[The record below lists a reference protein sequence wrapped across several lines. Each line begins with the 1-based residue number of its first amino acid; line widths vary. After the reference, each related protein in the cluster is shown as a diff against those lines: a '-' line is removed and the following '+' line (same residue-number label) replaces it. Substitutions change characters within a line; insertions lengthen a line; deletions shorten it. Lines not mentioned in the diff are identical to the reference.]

1 MQELDS
7 KKEELDDNKCKLE
20 KLIEETT
27 PQKHNMPRFVNMA
40 HLGIVH
46 EEVDIGSETSEK

>member
-1 MQELDS
+1 MQELDG
-7 KKEELDDNKCKLE
+7 KKEELDDNKHKLE

-27 PQKHNMPRFVNMA
+27 PQKHNMPHFVNMA

-46 EEVDIGSETSEK
+46 EKVDNGSETSEK

>member
-7 KKEELDDNKCKLE
+7 KKEELDDNKRKLE

-27 PQKHNMPRFVNMA
+27 PQKQKMPRFVNMA

-46 EEVDIGSETSEK
+46 KEVDIGSESSEK

>member
-27 PQKHNMPRFVNMA
+27 PQKQKMPRFVNMA